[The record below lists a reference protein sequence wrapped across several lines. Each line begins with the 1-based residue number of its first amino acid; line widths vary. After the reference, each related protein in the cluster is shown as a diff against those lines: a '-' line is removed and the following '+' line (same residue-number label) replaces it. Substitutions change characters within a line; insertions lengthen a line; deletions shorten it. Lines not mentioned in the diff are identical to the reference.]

1 MKLNVAVLFLTLL
14 AVGCGYGSNYNST
27 TGTMA
32 VAPAITTISPS
43 STTAGGP
50 DFTMT
55 VNGSNF
61 SGSPTVYMNGTLQT
75 TTVVSSSQLTVPV
88 SASMIANAATIP
100 VYVQTTTQTV
110 YNGSTSNSTLKS
122 NSVTFTVN

>member
-1 MKLNVAVLFLTLL
+1 MKLNACFLLLVLF

-43 STTAGGP
+43 TATAGGP

-61 SGSPTVYMNGTLQT
+61 SGSPTVYMNGVLQT

-88 SASMIANAATIP
+88 SASMIMNATTIP
-100 VYVQTTTQTV
+100 VYVQTTTQTT
-110 YNGSTSNSTLKS
+110 YNGSTTSSTLKS
-122 NSVTFTVN
+122 NSVNFTVN

>member
-14 AVGCGYGSNYNST
+14 TVGCGYGSNYNST

-110 YNGSTSNSTLKS
+110 YNGSTTNSTLKS